1 MECWGGIYGSEKR
14 KESGE
19 IGPAEKEY
27 RDTEPAVCGVENLFF
42 LDLYVF
48 DTFLIL
54 SWATQGDSIIRGS
67 GIYDLIR
74 NTFIGEGSHNFDSS
88 SFFPLNTISIK
99 FLQETIESLHAMKS
113 KR

>member
-1 MECWGGIYGSEKR
+1 MLGRDIWLGKKKGEWGDRASRKRISGYRACSVWGGK
-14 KESGE
+14 
-19 IGPAEKEY
+19 P
-27 RDTEPAVCGVENLFF
+27 FF
-42 LDLYVF
+42 LSDLYVF